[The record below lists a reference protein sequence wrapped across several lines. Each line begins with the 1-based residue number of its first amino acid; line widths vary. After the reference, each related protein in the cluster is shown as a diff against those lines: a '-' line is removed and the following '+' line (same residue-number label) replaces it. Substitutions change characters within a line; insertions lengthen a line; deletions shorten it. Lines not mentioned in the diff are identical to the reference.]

1 MSRRGGVTGGGG
13 GGGEEED
20 AKTIIWRQCHV
31 EAMNIEKKKL
41 QCRTKSKS
49 QKLIKYFAYF
59 LPPYFSRDFPSRF
72 DNNDRLTCRF

>member
-31 EAMNIEKKKL
+31 EAMNIEKKN
-41 QCRTKSKS
+41 
-49 QKLIKYFAYF
+49 
-59 LPPYFSRDFPSRF
+59 FSVERRVKVK
-72 DNNDRLTCRF
+72 N